1 MVKIHLKKK
10 KLLRII
16 WIVIVV
22 VSSLA
27 LVGASLLPALN
38 FFK

>member
-10 KLLRII
+10 NII
-16 WIVIVV
+16 KYIWLTIVI

-27 LVGASLLPALN
+27 LVGASLLPVLSLLR
-38 FFK
+38 